1 MIPHNSIIE
10 PSFIIMFELI
20 LLDEKLSSTSDRV
33 VAWGAYPLLHRG
45 KFKVPLVMGKYDRN
59 VDKFKDIE
67 GRYIKNIDEWV
78 CNLYFE
84 MRDIK
89 LVECAGYKEFMEFP
103 IPSEIQAFLE
113 GKITEKQLNDIIDKK
128 QRQLEGQEVS
138 SDSEEEEKENQE
150 ESSRSQ
156 NLEDGEF
163 GKLVNGEFILNG
175 SQEKSH
181 ASDSEDELSIYDV
194 EGKDD
199 VIPNL
204 RETDLREYKYAI
216 EKKLL
221 FENDDE
227 EELKKIRYIFKELLL
242 DIGIGRFGLRETI
255 TSVIIML
262 LALWSRMYVHY
273 LFQYIFLK
281 LIDVPV
287 TSTTVK
293 TWTVQISYGYWNV
306 YQEVVAV
313 FSGPFGTTL
322 MF

>member
-1 MIPHNSIIE
+1 
-10 PSFIIMFELI
+10 
-20 LLDEKLSSTSDRV
+20 
-33 VAWGAYPLLHRG
+33 
-45 KFKVPLVMGKYDRN
+45 
-59 VDKFKDIE
+59 
-67 GRYIKNIDEWV
+67 
-78 CNLYFE
+78 

-89 LVECAGYKEFMEFP
+89 LVECAGHKEFMEFP
-103 IPSEIQAFLE
+103 VPSEIQAFLE
-113 GKITEKQLNDIIDKK
+113 GKITEKQLNNIIDKRQK
-128 QRQLEGQEVS
+128 QLEGEEVS
-138 SDSEEEEKENQE
+138 SDSNEEEKDNENQE
-150 ESSRSQ
+150 ENSRSQ

-175 SQEKSH
+175 SQDKSL
-181 ASDSEDELSIYDV
+181 ASDSDEGLSIYDV

-204 RETDLREYKYAI
+204 RETDLRDYKYAI

-242 DIGIGRFGLRETI
+242 DIGIGRFGFRETF

-262 LALWSRMYVHY
+262 LALWTRMYVHY

-281 LIDVPV
+281 IIDVPV
-287 TSTTVK
+287 TSTAVK

-322 MF
+322 VF